1 MKNNNWMYWLCCFMT
16 VLSGNAQFNNKNT
29 AFNQDD
35 FKNLQIG
42 YSKTTSIVFPYAI
55 KSVDKGSQ
63 DILMQKA
70 KGVENILMLKAAKQ
84 NFTQT
89 NLTVVTSDNRLYVFV
104 LNYDE
109 VCPDLTIKA
118 DHSSVVNEEVLFSLD
133 NENQKKIEHYAK
145 LSLSKKKQIRGLKCS
160 KFEMK
165 LSVTGIFIHHDVIYI
180 RLALGNTS
188 KINYETDQLRFF
200 IRDQKKSKRTASQEI
215 EILSLL
221 STSSSSVIADK
232 SEVNVVYALSKFTI
246 PEKKYLTIQ
255 LIEKNGGRQ
264 IEIDVKNKDL
274 INLDVLNSL

>member
-1 MKNNNWMYWLCCFMT
+1 MKKNKWMYLLCCFMT
-16 VLSGNAQFNNKNT
+16 VLSGNAQFNN
-29 AFNQDD
+29 FNQDD

-55 KSVDKGSQ
+55 KSIDKGSQ
-63 DILMQKA
+63 DVLMQKA
-70 KGVENILMLKAAKQ
+70 KGVENILLLKAAKQ

-89 NLTVVTSDNRLYVFV
+89 NLTVVTADNRLYVFV

-109 VCPDLTIKA
+109 VCPDLNIKA
-118 DHSSVVNEEVLFSLD
+118 DNSSVVNDDILFSLD

-145 LSLSKKKQIRGLKCS
+145 LSLSKKKQVSGLKRS

-165 LSVTGIFIHHDVIYI
+165 IAINGIFIHQDVIYI

-188 KINYETDQLRFF
+188 KINYEIDQLRFF

-215 EILSLL
+215 EILPLL
-221 STSSSSVIADK
+221 STSSSSVIPDK

-246 PEKKYLTIQ
+246 PEKKYLTVQ

-264 IEIDVKNKDL
+264 IEIDVKNKDI

>member
-1 MKNNNWMYWLCCFMT
+1 MT
-16 VLSGNAQFNNKNT
+16 VLSGNAQFNN
-29 AFNQDD
+29 FSQDN

-55 KSVDKGSQ
+55 KSIDKGSQ

-70 KGVENILMLKAAKQ
+70 KGVENILLLKAASQ

-89 NLTVVTSDNRLYVFV
+89 NLTVVTADNRLYVFI

-109 VCPDLTIKA
+109 VCPDLNINA
-118 DHSSVVNEEVLFSLD
+118 DHSSVVNEDILFSLD
-133 NENQKKIEHYAK
+133 NENQKKIEHYAN
-145 LSLSKKKQIRGLKCS
+145 LSLSKKKQVSGLKRS
-160 KFEMK
+160 KFEIR
-165 LSVTGIFIHHDVIYI
+165 LAINGIFIHQDVIYL

-188 KINYETDQLRFF
+188 KINYEIDQLRFF

-215 EILSLL
+215 EILPLL

-232 SEVNVVYALSKFTI
+232 SEINVVYALSKFTI